1 MPARRYARK
10 PPDPAWASKAVCKGS
25 TIHFPVHTPKWQR
38 REQTARAK
46 AVCVTCP
53 VQSECLRH
61 AIENNENDGVW
72 GGYLFPLG
80 VRAARRRLSLQIDFE

>member
-1 MPARRYARK
+1 MPAQRYHRK
-10 PPDPAWASKAVCKGS
+10 PPDPSWAKKAVCIGS
-25 TIHFPVHTPKWQR
+25 TIHYPDLVPSWKR

-46 AVCVTCP
+46 AVCATCP
-53 VQSECLRH
+53 VQPECLRH

-80 VRAARRRLSLQIDFE
+80 VRAARRRLSLRIDFE